1 MAGRTLISSGSPF
14 EASIGFSRA
23 VRVGQN
29 VSAAGTAPVMPGG
42 ADPPADAYGQAMR
55 CIDIIRDALEQAGAQ
70 LRHVI
75 RTTIY
80 LTTGDAA
87 EGVSRAHGEVFGD
100 IRPAATMVVV
110 ERLLD
115 ERWLVEISADALI
128 HDRG

>member
-29 VSAAGTAPVMPGG
+29 VSVAGTAPVMPGG

-70 LRHVI
+70 LRHII

-80 LTTGDAA
+80 LATAEAA
-87 EGVSRAHGEVFGD
+87 DGVSRAHGEVFGD